1 MGGGRFLKRLQ
12 RLLRPFVFLGFA
24 APLTAQDP
32 VRPWLPWRTIVTPT
46 HRLHFTADLEQV
58 ARDVASRIERID
70 SSITAIVGSS
80 ARKPIDVVIDDPFA
94 LSNGYAL
101 PFVDRPVTVWW
112 ATPADPRSD
121 IGNFTAWSELLAIH
135 ELAHLAHLN
144 RPSRNPFLR
153 RLWSVLPANLGPVAR
168 KSPRWVFEG
177 YATMVEG
184 QISGTGRPNNA
195 WRPAILRQWAIEGR
209 LPTYA
214 QLSISGDFNGGD
226 FAYLSGSAYLEWLQ
240 RRQGD
245 SSLVHVWR
253 RMSARRN
260 RSFGSAFGGVFGD
273 APAALYGLHAAE
285 LTRDAMA
292 AKTELERAGLVQGEL
307 VQRLAWSTGDPAI
320 SPDGKRVAIALRE
333 RDRPT
338 RVVIWKSTPEV
349 EDTASARRRA
359 EAQRRDPEDV
369 PDRRF
374 IPLTKRPERV
384 LLSEQG
390 RAYQM
395 PRWFPDSRRVLL
407 TRWTARSDGTM
418 SPALYLWDTER
429 GAPQRVTPAV
439 GVMHGD
445 PHPFDNSALAM
456 QCHWGHCDVVNVDL
470 ARGVMKTVLEGNA
483 RLTYYH
489 PRWSPDGTRILASVA
504 ESGRWR
510 VIVADALG
518 KVMRTIDPNDGANRY
533 DAEWISNDS
542 VVVVSERGGIPN
554 LETIRIGDSTAQ
566 TLTRVTGAAVAP
578 DVNRAD
584 GSIWFLALHSRG
596 LDVRRLPSSARAD
609 SVVRVDEAQFGW
621 AGQRGASPREVAESP
636 VGEMRPYGG
645 GPRHV
650 RWLPGMYGSADG
662 YGGFASLYSGDIVGR
677 LALTATAAYAEHGA
691 WQGGS
696 LRGVWRYPRIGV
708 EFAAHAAR
716 HEPSR
721 GRDASVASPALDAQ
735 LLQGVGAFTHSL
747 RGEGWQ
753 TQTRIGGAAG
763 PLEPTNGDR
772 LLRGLGFV
780 EQNVFL
786 QQLTGAFGLSETLR
800 LHFSHGNSDGEFRRG
815 VASVRIATVG
825 RDAIPFAV
833 SATAGRVIGSPHP
846 FEMFAVGGGVS
857 PVMDSSLMS
866 QRFSMPALPT
876 AIALGRSL
884 LAWRLELPSNFW
896 TVFYEAAA
904 VSETLSAVNDW
915 QRVVGIETRY
925 NFGPVPVAFTPRVQ
939 ARGGV
944 GYTLSD
950 PFRKRVRAF
959 LEMRVEP

>member
-1 MGGGRFLKRLQ
+1 M
-12 RLLRPFVFLGFA
+12 LRPFVFLA
-24 APLTAQDP
+24 VSAPLAAQDP

-46 HRLHFTADLEQV
+46 HRLHFTAELEPV

-70 SSITAIVGSS
+70 SAITAIVGSS
-80 ARKPIDVVIDDPFA
+80 ARKPIDVVIDDPYA
-94 LSNGYAL
+94 ISNGYAL
-101 PFVDRPVTVWW
+101 PFLDRPVTVWW

-121 IGNFTAWSELLAIH
+121 IGNFTTWSELLAIH

-153 RLWSVLPANLGPVAR
+153 RLWSVLPANVGPIAR

-184 QISGTGRPNNA
+184 QISGTGRPNSA

-209 LPTYA
+209 LPTYG
-214 QLSISGDFNGGD
+214 QLSMSGDFNGGD

-273 APAALYGLHAAE
+273 APGALYGVHSAE
-285 LTRDAMA
+285 LTRDAMS
-292 AKTELERAGLVQGEL
+292 AKAELERVGLVQGEL

-333 RDRPT
+333 QNRPT

-349 EDTASARRRA
+349 EDTAAARRRV

-374 IPLTKRPERV
+374 IPLTKRPERT

-395 PRWFPDSRRVLL
+395 PRWFPDNRRVLL
-407 TRWTARSDGTM
+407 TRWTARADGSM
-418 SPALYLWDTER
+418 SPALYVWDTEH
-429 GAPQRVTPAV
+429 GVPQRLTGAV

-445 PHPFDNSALAM
+445 PHPRENSALAM
-456 QCHWGHCDVVNVDL
+456 QCHWGHCDVVRVDL
-470 ARGVMKTVLEGNA
+470 ARGVMTTLLEGNA

-489 PRWSPDGTRILASVA
+489 PRWSPDGTRIMASVS
-504 ESGRWR
+504 EEGRWR
-510 VIVADALG
+510 VVVADAAG
-518 KVMRTIDPNDGANRY
+518 KVMRAIDPDDGANRY
-533 DAEWISNDS
+533 DAEWLSNDS

-554 LETIRIGDSTAQ
+554 LETIRIGEATAR

-596 LDVRRLPSSARAD
+596 LDVRRLPLDTARAD
-609 SVVRVDEAQFGW
+609 SVVRIDDVRFGW
-621 AGQRGASPREVAESP
+621 AGQRTARPRAFAESP
-636 VGEMRPYGG
+636 VTESRPYGG
-645 GPRHV
+645 GPRHM
-650 RWLPGMYGSADG
+650 RWLPGLYGSADG

-677 LALTATAAYAEHGA
+677 LALTGTAAYGEHGA
-691 WQGGS
+691 WQGAS
-696 LRGVWRYPRIGV
+696 LRSVWRYSRTAF
-708 EFAAHAAR
+708 EFGAFAGR

-721 GRDASVASPALDAQ
+721 GRDASGMSPALDARM
-735 LLQGVGAFTHSL
+735 LQGVAALSRSV

-753 TQTRIGGAAG
+753 SQTRLGGAYGPFEPAG
-763 PLEPTNGDR
+763 AR
-772 LLRGLGFV
+772 RFHRGLGFV
-780 EQNVFL
+780 EQNLFL
-786 QQLTGAFGLSETLR
+786 QQLTGAFGVTQTLR
-800 LHFSHGNSDGEFRRG
+800 LHFSQGDSDGEFRRG
-815 VASVRIATVG
+815 VASLRFATVG
-825 RDAIPFAV
+825 TDAIPFAFT
-833 SATAGRVIGSPHP
+833 ATAGRVLGDPHP

-857 PVMDSSLMS
+857 PVVDSSLLS
-866 QRFSMPALPT
+866 QRYTMPALPT
-876 AIALGRSL
+876 AIAMERSL
-884 LAWRLELPSNFW
+884 LAWRVELPSSIG
-896 TVFYEAAA
+896 TLFYESAA
-904 VSETLSAVNDW
+904 VSPTISTLNDW
-915 QRVVGIETRY
+915 QRVVGVETRY
-925 NFGPVPVAFTPRVQ
+925 NFGPVPVAFTPRLQ